1 MTTLQ
6 NNIPGHNRNKK
17 LRNVFR
23 LIQIVDKATDNF
35 TSAAENIAA
44 DNPEF
49 QVSASCLNTVPGG
62 WTNSNGYM

>member
-49 QVSASCLNTVPGG
+49 QVSARLQVALTSGG
-62 WTNSNGYM
+62 WTDTCN

>member
-6 NNIPGHNRNKK
+6 NNIPGLNRNKK

-49 QVSASCLNTVPGG
+49 QVSVITLVPRVLD
-62 WTNSNGYM
+62 NN